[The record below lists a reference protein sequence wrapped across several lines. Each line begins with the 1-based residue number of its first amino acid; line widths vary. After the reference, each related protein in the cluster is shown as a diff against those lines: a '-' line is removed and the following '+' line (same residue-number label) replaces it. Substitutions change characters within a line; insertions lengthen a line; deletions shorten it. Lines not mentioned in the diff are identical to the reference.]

1 MKVGALFSGGKDS
14 CLAIHKAMKEHS
26 VVCLISL
33 ISANPESYMFH
44 VPNISLVDLQAE
56 AIELPLIKVNTPGVK
71 EEELEQ
77 LKQAIKQAKEKYA
90 IEGIV
95 TGAVKSEYQR
105 SRIEKICKQMGIEC
119 INPLWQ
125 MDEIEL
131 LKQLKDFEVIISGI
145 FAYKLGKELLGKRI
159 DEKIIAKLEKLQKEI
174 KINPAG
180 EGGEIET
187 TVLNAPFFRQRIV
200 VKDFEIDFKDNCGV
214 YRIKKAELGYQ

>member
-1 MKVGALFSGGKDS
+1 MKLGALFSGGKDS

-56 AIELPLIKVNTPGVK
+56 TIGLPLIRKNTPGVK
-71 EEELEQ
+71 EEELVQ
-77 LKQAIKQAKEKYA
+77 LKQAIQEAKEKYK

-95 TGAVKSEYQR
+95 TGAVCSIYQC
-105 SRIEKICKQMGIEC
+105 SRIQKICKELGLEC

-131 LKQLKDFEVIISGI
+131 LKQLKEFEVIISGI
-145 FAYKLGKELLGKRI
+145 FAYKLGKELLGKKI

-187 TVLNAPFFRQRIV
+187 TVLNAPFFRKRIV
-200 VKDFEIDFKDNCGV
+200 VKDFEIDFKDNCGT
-214 YRIKKAELGYQ
+214 YIIKRTEIE